1 MAQAVITDEMG
12 RQAYANTKVRPAWV
26 TTMLDVFRTYP
37 YLLPLVILFLGWQIY
52 PIYSAARLSFTDDRF
67 LDQVGPNWIGLD
79 NYRRV
84 IQDELFWKGVLRAFT
99 FTSIFLPGMLFLPM
113 IIAIMVDRVT
123 SNRIASVY
131 RVVLLIPSMI
141 PAPLIFVLWAWMY
154 NNYIG
159 PINYILVDVL
169 SVNWGLDL
177 FDNTTQPQWI
187 NNDRLV
193 FFSLAFMEWWW
204 GLGYHTMFFLAG
216 LATIPRDLFDAARV
230 DGAGEWKMF
239 WSITFW
245 RLLPI
250 ILVLSVIRFGSAMA
264 VIDEYLIMGGI
275 NRTRNTYTWT
285 VYMYEEAFTGGVQ
298 IRSYAATI
306 GWMGA
311 LFMLVVVAFLFY
323 VFRSRD

>member
-1 MAQAVITDEMG
+1 MAQAVLPEE
-12 RQAYANTKVRPAWV
+12 AAAPARVQHKTRSAWMTSV
-26 TTMLDVFRTYP
+26 VDLARTYP
-37 YLLPLVILFLGWQIY
+37 YLVPLVILFLGWQIF

-67 LDQVGPNWIGLD
+67 LDQLPAHWIGLQ
-79 NYRRV
+79 NYRDLFHDR
-84 IQDELFWKGVLRAFT
+84 LFWRGILRALT
-99 FTSIFLPGMLFLPM
+99 FTAIFLPGMLFIPM
-113 IIAIMVDRVT
+113 FIAVLVDRVT
-123 SNRIASVY
+123 NNKVASIY
-131 RVVLLIPSMI
+131 RVILLIPSMI

-169 SVNWGLDL
+169 HL
-177 FDNTTQPQWI
+177 FNNTTQPQWI
-187 NNDRLV
+187 NDTRLV

-216 LATIPRDLFDAARV
+216 LATIPKDLFDAARV
-230 DGAGEWKMF
+230 DGASEWRIF
-239 WSITFW
+239 WGVTFW

-264 VIDEYLIMGGI
+264 VIDEYLIMGGM

-285 VYMYEEAFTGGVQ
+285 VYMYDTAFGGGTQ
-298 IRSYAATI
+298 FRGYAAAI

-311 LFMLVVVAFLFY
+311 LFMLIVVAGMFY